1 MAEQKKRRPISA
13 GILAHVDAGKT
24 SLTEQ
29 LLYRG
34 GALRAAGTVDSGTTQ
49 TDTLAVEQARGIS
62 VKTADAVLETD
73 KATINI
79 IDTPGH
85 ADFISE
91 VERALSV
98 LDCAVI
104 VVSAVEGVQAQTE
117 ILLSAVRE
125 MNLPCVLFVN
135 KLDRAGSDF
144 EGVCAELSEQFSG
157 RSLLRINLPE
167 NEGDLGVRV
176 VPDADALENAVVL
189 TGNEDLVESFLL
201 GEEPDFAQT
210 VRAAVE
216 NGAVPVLCG
225 SSKTGVGCGE
235 ILEFLCTCMPEMPDV
250 SEELCARVF
259 RVEHDRQLGKLCHVR
274 VFSGSLQ
281 PRQSVYLPR
290 VDKEEKIAGIRR
302 PLGRKQADVPAAEAG
317 DIAVLFGLN
326 EVRAGDMIG
335 RGQPPRKESA
345 LAVPLLTVKIEPEK
359 PDELMALVTALGA
372 LADEDPMLHFL
383 WIREKKEIQ
392 LRIVGK
398 IQLEIL
404 SELLMERYNLKA
416 TFSPPSVI
424 YKETPSMVGEGFDAY
439 LMPKPCWAILKFLIE
454 PLPRGSGLIYE
465 SKTSPS
471 RLMYRYQNHVET
483 AVPEALTQGMYG
495 WEVTDLKVTLIDGEH
510 HHVHTHPLDFFLC
523 TPLAIMDGL
532 RNCGTTLL
540 EPILKVKL
548 TFDPNLSGR
557 VIGLV
562 QNARGVLIDQSV
574 RGDRQTITA
583 EIPVAESM
591 ELPVEFAKMTSG
603 RGNMASSFSHYA
615 PCVPGFI
622 AERERIGTNPLDRA
636 KYILEKRNALSS

>member
-1 MAEQKKRRPISA
+1 MTGKRKINL

-29 LLYRG
+29 LLFLG
-34 GALRAAGTVDSGTTQ
+34 GALRTAGAVDLGTAQ

-62 VKTADAVLETD
+62 VKTADAVLETE
-73 KATINI
+73 KTVINI

-98 LDCAVI
+98 LDCAVV

-117 ILLSAVRE
+117 ILLHAVQE
-125 MNLPCVLFVN
+125 IELPCVIFVN
-135 KLDRAGSDF
+135 KLDRAGSGF
-144 EGVCAELSEQFSG
+144 AAVCTELEEQLAG
-157 RSLLRINLPE
+157 RSLLRINRPE
-167 NEGDLGVRV
+167 NEGDTGVYI
-176 VPDADALENAVVL
+176 VPEADALENAVVL
-189 TGNEDLVESFLL
+189 TEDEDLLERFLL
-201 GEEPDFAQT
+201 GEETDFART
-210 VRAAVE
+210 VCAAVE

-225 SSKTGVGCGE
+225 SSKTGAGCRE
-235 ILEFLCTCMPEMPDV
+235 ILDFLCDCIPV
-250 SEELCARVF
+250 SEHGEAELCARVF
-259 RVEHDRQLGKLCHVR
+259 RVEHDRQFGKLCHVR

-302 PLGRKQADVPAAEAG
+302 PMGRKQADMAAAEAG
-317 DIAVLFGLN
+317 DIAVLFGLG

-335 RGQPPRKESA
+335 RGTPPRKESA
-345 LAVPLLTVKIEPEK
+345 LAVPLLTVKAEPEK
-359 PDELMALVTALGA
+359 PGDLMALVSALDA

-404 SELLMERYNLKA
+404 EELLLERYDLRAK
-416 TFSPPSVI
+416 FSPPSVI
-424 YKETPSMVGEGFDAY
+424 YKETPSSVGEGFDAY

-454 PLPRGSGLIYE
+454 PLPRGSGLVYE

-557 VIGLV
+557 VIGLI
-562 QNARGVLIDQSV
+562 QNARGVLLDQTV

-591 ELPVEFAKMTSG
+591 ELPVEFAKLTSG
-603 RGNMASSFSHYA
+603 RGNMASAFSHYA

>member
-1 MAEQKKRRPISA
+1 MAEKRKINL
-13 GILAHVDAGKT
+13 GIVAHVDAGKT

-29 LLYRG
+29 LLFLG
-34 GALRAAGTVDSGTTQ
+34 GALRTAGTVDQGTAQ
-49 TDTLAVEQARGIS
+49 TDTLAIEQARGIS
-62 VKTADAVLETD
+62 VKTADAVLETENVM
-73 KATINI
+73 INI

-98 LDCAVI
+98 LDCAVV

-117 ILLSAVRE
+117 ILLGAIE
-125 MNLPCVLFVN
+125 KMNLPCILFVN

-144 EGVCAELSEQFSG
+144 ASVYAELEEQLSG
-157 RSLLRINLPE
+157 RSLLQVYCPE
-167 NEGDLGVRV
+167 NEGDIAARV
-176 VPDADALENAVVL
+176 KPDPDAAENAVVL
-189 TGNEDLVESFLL
+189 TGNEELVENFLL
-201 GEEPDFAQT
+201 GEEIDFAQT
-210 VRAAVE
+210 VRLAVE

-225 SSKTGVGCGE
+225 SSKTGVGCRE
-235 ILEFLCTCMPEMPDV
+235 LLDFIRTCMPQAENTA
-250 SEELCARVF
+250 EELCARVF
-259 RVEHDRQLGKLCHVR
+259 RVEHDKQFGKLCHVR
-274 VFSGSLQ
+274 VFSGKLQ

-302 PLGRKQADVPAAEAG
+302 PLGRKQVDVQTAESG
-317 DIAVLFGLN
+317 DIAVLFGLD

-335 RGQPPRKESA
+335 RGTPPCGESS
-345 LAVPLLTVKIEPEK
+345 LAVPLLTVKAEPQK
-359 PDELMALVTALGA
+359 PDELMALVSALHD

-383 WIREKKEIQ
+383 WIREKQEIQ

-404 SELLMERYNLKA
+404 EELLLERYNLRA
-416 TFSPPSVI
+416 VFSPPSVI
-424 YKETPSMVGEGFDAY
+424 YKETPSAVGEGFDAY

-495 WEVTDLKVTLIDGEH
+495 WEVMDLKVTLIDGEH

-557 VIGLV
+557 VIGLI
-562 QNARGVLIDQSV
+562 QNARGVLLDQTV
-574 RGDRQTITA
+574 RGERQTVTA
-583 EIPVAESM
+583 EVPVAESM
-591 ELPVEFAKMTSG
+591 EMPVEFAKLTSG

-622 AERERIGTNPLDRA
+622 VERERIGTNPLDRS

>member
-1 MAEQKKRRPISA
+1 MSRKRKINL
-13 GILAHVDAGKT
+13 GVLAHVDAGKT

-29 LLYRG
+29 LLFLG
-34 GALRAAGTVDSGTTQ
+34 GALRTAGAVDLGMAQ

-73 KATINI
+73 KAVVNI

-98 LDCAVI
+98 LDCAVV

-117 ILLSAVRE
+117 ILLGAIQK
-125 MNLPCVLFVN
+125 MDLPCVLFVN

-144 EGVCAELSEQFSG
+144 EAACADLAEQFSG
-157 RSLLRINLPE
+157 RSLLKINRPVG
-167 NEGDLGVRV
+167 EGDTAVQV
-176 VPDADALENAVVL
+176 EADPEALENAVML
-189 TGNEDLVESFLL
+189 TGDEELLENLLL
-201 GEEPDFAQT
+201 GDEPDFAQT
-210 VRAAVE
+210 VRTAVE

-225 SSKTGVGCGE
+225 SSKTGAGCGE
-235 ILEFLCTCMPEMPDV
+235 ILEFLCTCMPEDKP
-250 SEELCARVF
+250 EQTEFCARVF
-259 RVEHDRQLGKLCHVR
+259 RVEHDKQFGKLCHVR
-274 VFSGSLQ
+274 VFSGTLQ

-290 VDKEEKIAGIRR
+290 VDQEEKVAGIRR
-302 PLGRKQADVPAAEAG
+302 PMGRKQADVPSAEAG
-317 DIAVLFGLN
+317 DIAVLFGLS
-326 EVRAGDMIG
+326 EVRAGDVIG
-335 RGQPPRKESA
+335 RGTPPRAESA
-345 LAVPLLTVKIEPEK
+345 LAVPLLTVKAEPEK
-359 PDELMALVTALGA
+359 PDELMALVTALNA
-372 LADEDPMLHFL
+372 LSDEDPMLHFL
-383 WIREKKEIQ
+383 WIREKQEIQ
-392 LRIVGK
+392 LRIVGR

-404 SELLMERYNLKA
+404 EELLLERYGLRAK
-416 TFSPPSVI
+416 FSPPSVI
-424 YKETPSMVGEGFDAY
+424 YKETPTTAGEGFDAY
-439 LMPKPCWAILKFLIE
+439 LMPKPCWAILKFWIE
-454 PLPRGSGLIYE
+454 PLPRGSGLVYE

-562 QNARGVLIDQSV
+562 QNARGVLLDQTV
-574 RGDRQTITA
+574 RGDRQTMTA
-583 EIPVAESM
+583 EIPVAESL
-591 ELPVEFAKMTSG
+591 ELPVEFAKLTSG
-603 RGNMASSFSHYA
+603 RGNMATTFSHYA
-615 PCVPGFI
+615 PCPAGFI

>member
-1 MAEQKKRRPISA
+1 MTEKRKINL
-13 GILAHVDAGKT
+13 GVVAHVDAGKT

-29 LLYRG
+29 LLFLG
-34 GALRAAGTVDSGTTQ
+34 GALRTAGTVDQGTAQ
-49 TDTLAVEQARGIS
+49 TDTLAIEQARGIS
-62 VKTADAVLETD
+62 VKTADAVLETED
-73 KATINI
+73 TVINI

-98 LDCAVI
+98 LDCAVV

-117 ILLSAVRE
+117 ILLGAIE
-125 MNLPCVLFVN
+125 KMKLPCVLFIN

-144 EGVCAELSEQFSG
+144 ASVYTELQEQLAG
-157 RSLLRINLPE
+157 HSLLKIYCPE
-167 NEGDLGVRV
+167 NEGDISVRV
-176 VPDADALENAVVL
+176 KPDPDAAENAVVL
-189 TGNEDLVESFLL
+189 TGNEELVENFLL
-201 GEEPDFAQT
+201 GEELEFAQT
-210 VRAAVE
+210 VRLAVE

-225 SSKTGVGCGE
+225 SSKTGVGCRE
-235 ILEFLCTCMPEMPDV
+235 LLDVLRTCMPQAAVEAD
-250 SEELCARVF
+250 ELCARVF
-259 RVEHDRQLGKLCHVR
+259 RVEHDKQFGKLCHVR
-274 VFSGSLQ
+274 VFSGKLQ

-290 VDKEEKIAGIRR
+290 VDKEEKVAGIRR
-302 PLGRKQADVPAAEAG
+302 PLGRKQVDVQMAESG
-317 DIAVLFGLN
+317 DIAVLFGLD

-335 RGQPPRKESA
+335 RGTPPRGESS
-345 LAVPLLTVKIEPEK
+345 LAVPLLTVKAEPQK
-359 PDELMALVTALGA
+359 PDELMALVSALHD

-383 WIREKKEIQ
+383 WIREKQEIQ

-404 SELLMERYNLKA
+404 EELLFERYNLRAK
-416 TFSPPSVI
+416 FSPPSVI
-424 YKETPSMVGEGFDAY
+424 YKETPSAVGEGFDAY

-454 PLPRGSGLIYE
+454 PLPRGSGLVYE

-557 VIGLV
+557 VIGLI
-562 QNARGVLIDQSV
+562 QNARGVLLDQIV
-574 RGDRQTITA
+574 RGDRQTVTA
-583 EIPVAESM
+583 EVPVAESM
-591 ELPVEFAKMTSG
+591 EMPVEFAKLTSG
-603 RGNMASSFSHYA
+603 RGNMASTFSHYA

-622 AERERIGTNPLDRA
+622 VERERIGTNPLDRA

>member
-1 MAEQKKRRPISA
+1 MTAKRKINI
-13 GILAHVDAGKT
+13 GVLAHVDAGKT

-29 LLYRG
+29 LLFRG
-34 GALRAAGTVDSGTTQ
+34 GALRTAGAVDLGTAQ

-62 VKTADAVLETD
+62 VKTADAVLETE
-73 KATINI
+73 KAVINI

-98 LDCAVI
+98 LDCAVV

-117 ILLSAVRE
+117 LLLSAVQKLE
-125 MNLPCVLFVN
+125 LPCVLFIN

-144 EGVCAELSEQFSG
+144 NAVLADLREQLTE
-157 RSLLRINLPE
+157 RSLLCVNRPE
-167 NEGDLGVRV
+167 NEGELTADVI
-176 VPDADALENAVVL
+176 PDGDCLENAVVL
-189 TGNEDLVESFLL
+189 TGDEELVENFLL

-210 VRAAVE
+210 VCIAVE
-216 NGAVPVLCG
+216 NGAAPVLCG
-225 SSKTGVGCGE
+225 SSKTGAGCGE
-235 ILEFLCTCMPEMPDV
+235 LLDFLCTCMPQTKAET
-250 SEELCARVF
+250 EEFCARVF
-259 RVEHDRQLGKLCHVR
+259 RVEHDKMLGKLAHVR

-290 VDKEEKIAGIRR
+290 LDKEEKIAGIRR
-302 PLGRKQADVPAAEAG
+302 PMGRKQADIPAAKAG
-317 DIAVLFGLN
+317 DIAVLFGLS
-326 EVRAGDMIG
+326 EVRAGDILG
-335 RGQPPRKESA
+335 RGKPPRAESA
-345 LAVPLLTVKIEPEK
+345 LAVPLLTVKAEPEK
-359 PDELMALVTALGA
+359 PEELMALVSALTALS
-372 LADEDPMLHFL
+372 DEDPMLHFL

-404 SELLMERYNLKA
+404 GELLVERYNLRA
-416 TFSPPSVI
+416 NFSAPSVI
-424 YKETPSMVGEGFDAY
+424 YKETPTTAGEGFDAY
-439 LMPKPCWAILKFLIE
+439 LMPKPCWAILKFWIE
-454 PLPRGSGLIYE
+454 PLPRGFGLVYE

-483 AVPEALTQGMYG
+483 AVPEALTQGLHG

-540 EPILKVKL
+540 EPILKVKM
-548 TFDPNLSGR
+548 TFDPVLSGR

-562 QNARGVLIDQSV
+562 QNARGVLLDQTV
-574 RGDRQTITA
+574 RGDRQTMTA
-583 EIPVAESM
+583 EIPVAESL
-591 ELPVEFAKMTSG
+591 ELPVEFAKLTSG
-603 RGNMASSFSHYA
+603 RGNMATAFSHYA
-615 PCVPGFI
+615 PCPPGFM

-636 KYILEKRNALSS
+636 KYILERRNALSG

>member
-1 MAEQKKRRPISA
+1 MTGKRKINL

-29 LLYRG
+29 LLFLG
-34 GALRAAGTVDSGTTQ
+34 GALRTAGAVDLGTAQ

-62 VKTADAVLETD
+62 VKTADAVLETEN
-73 KATINI
+73 AVINI

-98 LDCAVI
+98 LDCAVV

-117 ILLSAVRE
+117 ILLHAVQE
-125 MNLPCVLFVN
+125 MELPCVLFIN
-135 KLDRAGSDF
+135 KLDRAGSDYEAAF
-144 EGVCAELSEQFSG
+144 HDLAEQFAS
-157 RSLLRINLPE
+157 RSLLKINMPAG
-167 NEGDLGVRV
+167 EGDAAVQVLPD
-176 VPDADALENAVVL
+176 PDAMENAVVL
-189 TGNEDLVESFLL
+189 TGDEDLLESFLMGKEL
-201 GEEPDFAQT
+201 DFAQT
-210 VRAAVE
+210 VCMAVE

-225 SSKTGVGCGE
+225 SSKTGAGCKG
-235 ILEFLCTCMPEMPDV
+235 ILNFLCTCMPATQENSD
-250 SEELCARVF
+250 EFCARVF
-259 RVEHDRQLGKLCHVR
+259 RVEHDKQLGKLCHVR

-302 PLGRKQADVPAAEAG
+302 PLGRKQVDVTAAESG
-317 DIAVLFGLN
+317 DIAVLFGLS
-326 EVRAGDMIG
+326 EVRAGDILG
-335 RGQPPRKESA
+335 RGIPPRKESA
-345 LAVPLLTVKIEPEK
+345 LAVPLLTVKAEPEK
-359 PDELMALVTALGA
+359 AGELMALVSALNA

-404 SELLMERYNLKA
+404 GELLQERYNLCAK
-416 TFSPPSVI
+416 FSPPSVI
-424 YKETPSMVGEGFDAY
+424 YKETPTTTGEGFDAY
-439 LMPKPCWAILKFLIE
+439 LMPKPCWAVLRFLIE
-454 PLPRGSGLIYE
+454 PLPRGSGLVYE
-465 SKTSPS
+465 SRTSPS

-557 VIGLV
+557 VIGLI
-562 QNARGVLIDQSV
+562 QNARGVLQDQTV

-603 RGNMASSFSHYA
+603 RGNMATAFSHYA
-615 PCVPGFI
+615 PCPPGFI